1 MICWGKMWQMTT
13 CLSCLRSRS
22 RLHEGLPCC
31 SSSMTLMP
39 NLIPPS
45 HTLCC
50 LACGS

>member
-1 MICWGKMWQMTT
+1 MWQMTT

-39 NLIPPS
+39 TPLIS
-45 HTLCC
+45 SRAFG
-50 LACGS
+50 LANC